1 VDLETSADVAILRL
15 AAGKANAMS
24 QEFLARLNQLLDR
37 LAASPARA
45 AVIIGTGKAF
55 SAGLD
60 LPSLIALSRE
70 AMRAFIVEFEA
81 TMLRV
86 FRLERPLVAAV
97 NGHAIAGGCVLAL
110 QADARVAAAG
120 GAKIGLNETS
130 LGIGLPAVVLETLRC
145 QVPPAS
151 LVPIAL
157 EGRLFSVDEA
167 KAVGLIDEVVD
178 PAALEARAIERARA
192 LGAVGSSAF
201 AQVKAG
207 LRRAALETIERRRAE
222 ETELWL
228 DSWFSAEAHG
238 RLRQT
243 VARLAA
249 RAP

>member
-1 VDLETSADVAILRL
+1 MDLETSADVAILRL

-45 AVIIGTGKAF
+45 AVMIGTGKSF

-110 QADARVAAAG
+110 QADARIAAAG

-157 EGRLFSVDEA
+157 EGRLFGVDGNPPSSAAWVAQHATPSAAYRGLIHQQDTGNNRFARSVNNWQTLQMPASQQHVSTAPCTGTCSPHNSVAQDEA
-167 KAVGLIDEVVD
+167 TYGD
-178 PAALEARAIERARA
+178 RWRA
-192 LGAVGSSAF
+192 LLG
-201 AQVKAG
+201 
-207 LRRAALETIERRRAE
+207 T
-222 ETELWL
+222 
-228 DSWFSAEAHG
+228 
-238 RLRQT
+238 
-243 VARLAA
+243 
-249 RAP
+249 P